1 MKRFSR
7 FLALATLTAASAFG
21 QDAVVIRKGDGTVVV
36 PTGGGDVVV
45 TTRTVSPPSIGRIP
59 RRGVKLD
66 EKQLERFLR
75 ERAAAEAGWT

>member
-7 FLALATLTAASAFG
+7 FLSLVALTAASAFG
-21 QDAVVIRKGDGTVVV
+21 QDAVVTRQGDGTVVV
-36 PTGGGDVVV
+36 PAGGGDVVV

-59 RRGVKLD
+59 RRGMRLD

-75 ERAAAEAGWT
+75 DRAEAEAAWT